1 MNGPRIIV
9 LLLLLLLLLPGAQA
23 VRMIGGDDPVVVSE
37 PIDDDVFAAGGM
49 LSIEAPVDSLIAAGG
64 EIEVSAP
71 VRGDVIVAGGK
82 VLIDTSVGGK
92 VVIAG
97 GEVTLDGPVARN
109 AVVTGGEVV
118 FGPNTSI
125 GRDAHVMGGS
135 FRNEGRING
144 TLQVSSE
151 SFVNQGSANVTRYDE
166 VRDRSDGPDPV
177 DGFLSGIGALI
188 SFMVILGYLVL
199 GLILLALCPS
209 TATLLESRVRDQ
221 PLPALVVGVASIIA
235 AIILGMLLLVT
246 IVGIPIAVLL
256 WLGVVAGIMVAGLI
270 VALSVGRIIARVV
283 KIGENRF
290 VLFVVGF
297 IVLNIL
303 YLVPLL
309 GGLAKLLVVC
319 IGFGVIVMTVLD
331 RVSTSR
337 RTS

>member
-9 LLLLLLLLLPGAQA
+9 LLLLLLIIVPGAHA

-37 PIDDDVFAAGGM
+37 PIDDDVFAGGGM
-49 LSIEAPVDSLIAAGG
+49 LSIEAPVDSLVAVGG
-64 EIEVSAP
+64 EIDVTAP

-82 VLIDTSVGGK
+82 VRIDTSVGGK
-92 VVIAG
+92 VVVAG

-109 AVVTGGEVV
+109 AVVTGGEIV

-135 FRNEGRING
+135 FRNEGRVNG

-151 SFVNQGSANVTRYDE
+151 SFVNRGSANVTRYDE
-166 VRDRSDGPDPV
+166 VRDRPDGPNPI
-177 DGFLSGIGALI
+177 DGLLSGIGALI
-188 SFMVILGYLVL
+188 SFLVILGYLIL
-199 GLILLALCPS
+199 GLILLAICPS
-209 TATLLESRVRDQ
+209 TASILESRVREQ
-221 PLPALVVGVASIIA
+221 PLPALVVGIASIIA

-290 VLFVVGF
+290 VHFIVGF
-297 IVLNIL
+297 IVLNL
-303 YLVPLL
+303 VYLIPLL
-309 GGLAKLLVVC
+309 GGLAKLLVVS

-331 RVSTSR
+331 RVSSSR
-337 RTS
+337 GTA